1 MKKFILPLMIAASL
15 LLPFN
20 ASADQRGNN
29 NRNRT
34 ERTTN
39 SHRQSNSSSR
49 PGNNSKPANNNN
61 RPGNNNNRPGNN
73 NNRPGNNN
81 NRPGNN
87 NHRPGNNNRPG
98 TPPSKP
104 GNPNHRPGNSVS
116 KPGSP
121 SHHPGGPAVK
131 PGHHSPAWRPGSS
144 ALAPGHGARPHH
156 PKLGY
161 MVNHAIRGGRY
172 DRVWMV
178 APGQY
183 AVRFFRN
190 GNYYMQY
197 IWPEYG
203 RYGDPF
209 RIISGGPGR
218 WYMYG
223 NPNQIYY
230 DDGNSLRISLNG
242 SYMDPWTLIPSIELN
257 INL

>member
-81 NRPGNN
+81 
-87 NHRPGNNNRPG
+87 HRPGNNNNRPV

-121 SHHPGGPAVK
+121 NHHPGGPAVN